1 MATTHS
7 IFGSTVSSSVSE
19 HCISYPKGRRESD
32 DTVLRL
38 VPGRMHGL
46 QSVTSAPPLF
56 CLSCLS
62 DKFRG
67 LHAKKPTKQVSTS
80 KDEARG
86 IQQAS
91 QRVQRKK
98 NDGKGNF

>member
-1 MATTHS
+1 MAATHS
-7 IFGSTVSSSVSE
+7 IFGTTVSSSVSE
-19 HCISYPKGRRESD
+19 HCISYLKGWRKPN

-38 VPGRMHGL
+38 VPGRMHGT

-56 CLSCLS
+56 CLSRLS

-67 LHAKKPTKQVSTS
+67 LHAKKATKQVSTS
-80 KDEARG
+80 KDETRG

-98 NDGKGNF
+98 K